1 MDFNSLKYI
10 LKTLI
15 LILIISLLTDRIFFS
30 VLNKISDEVFTGQ
43 TIGKLNQYLQNKE
56 TLDLIVFGSSR
67 ANHHVN
73 PIKILKNSFNMGMDG
88 RKIAYSATLIKLL
101 PRNKEQIILLHIDP
115 ESAFSQDY
123 LGNDIMGLSSKYN
136 RNDIIKHEIDKLK
149 QNNLLQNI
157 YWSISYNRSVIGIL
171 KNYFTP
177 NYDFTNYFGYDPI
190 YVSENQKKIF
200 SKILQRDK
208 KISDCQDSF
217 ILNKIYNDY
226 IDELIEFCNENN
238 KILIFFSSP
247 KFDDKCENDNFE
259 LIKLFDKKNLNYH
272 DFTYLFKENNN
283 LDYWKD
289 QTHLSN
295 KGAELFTKK
304 VVKMLRLNQ

>member
-1 MDFNSLKYI
+1 MDFNSSKNI
-10 LKTLI
+10 TKTLI
-15 LILIISLLTDRIFFS
+15 LIFVISVLSDRIFFS
-30 VLNKISDEVFTGQ
+30 VFNKISDEVFTGQ
-43 TIGKLNQYLQNKE
+43 TIGKLNQYLQNKD

-101 PRNKEQIILLHIDP
+101 PRNKKQIILLHIDP

-136 RNDIIKHEIDKLK
+136 RNDIIKHEMDKLK
-149 QNNLLQNI
+149 QNNLLQNL

-171 KNYFTP
+171 KNYFIP
-177 NYDFTNYFGYDPI
+177 NYDFTTYFGYDPI

-238 KILIFFSSP
+238 KILIFFTSP

-272 DFTYLFKENNN
+272 DFTNLFKENNN

-304 VVKMLRLNQ
+304 VAKMLRLNQ

>member
-10 LKTLI
+10 TKTLI
-15 LILIISLLTDRIFFS
+15 LIFIISILSDRIFFS
-30 VLNKISDEVFTGQ
+30 VFNKISDKVLTGQ
-43 TIGKLNQYLQNKE
+43 TIGKLNHYIQNKE

-73 PIKILKNSFNMGMDG
+73 PINILKNSFNMGMDG

-115 ESAFSQDY
+115 EAAFSQDY
-123 LGNDIMGLSSKYN
+123 LGNDIKGLSSKYN

-149 QNNLLQNI
+149 QNNLLQNL
-157 YWSISYNRSVIGIL
+157 YWSISYNQSVLGIL
-171 KNYFTP
+171 KNYFMP

-208 KISDCQDSF
+208 KISNCQDRF

-226 IDELIEFCNENN
+226 IDELIDFCNKSN
-238 KILIFFSSP
+238 KFLIFFTSP
-247 KFDDKCENDNFE
+247 KFDDKCKNDNHE
-259 LIKLFDKKNLNYH
+259 LRKIFKKKNLNYY
-272 DFTYLFKENNN
+272 DYTNLFKENNN

-289 QTHLSN
+289 ETHLSN
-295 KGAELFTKK
+295 KGAQLFTKK
-304 VVKMLRLNQ
+304 FAKMLKLNQ